1 MSTSTKEKS
10 VMVGF
15 KLKGKYFK
23 ELSARA
29 DRAGRSHHAQAQR
42 IVESVLKNAEE
53 EALMM
58 RGELNKLRAEV
69 AAIQANLVTMFAH
82 LVARN
87 SNGKTTIEVA
97 RAEAEKI
104 FAAKDGR

>member
-1 MSTSTKEKS
+1 
-10 VMVGF
+10 
-15 KLKGKYFK
+15 
-23 ELSARA
+23 
-29 DRAGRSHHAQAQR
+29 
-42 IVESVLKNAEE
+42 
-53 EALMM
+53 
-58 RGELNKLRAEV
+58 
-69 AAIQANLVTMFAH
+69 MFAH